1 MINYNNFIIKK
12 KAVTIEWKIS
22 DKEVSFEEAVKFM
35 EQRNRDIID
44 DKASNLIWL
53 TSHPALYTAGISA
66 KDSDLLNPKI
76 PVFKTNRG
84 GKYTYH
90 GPGIRIIYLMLDLKK
105 LFAPERPDISKFV
118 NLLENWVINSLNRIG
133 IKGEIRKDRVGIW
146 VKTANSEEK
155 IAAIGIKLKKW
166 VTYHGIA
173 ININPDLKY
182 FNDIVPCGIKEFGV
196 TSIEKLGIKI
206 TQEEFDKI
214 LQEEFNK
221 ILPK

>member
-1 MINYNNFIIKK
+1 MQ
-12 KAVTIEWKIS
+12 IEWKI
-22 DKEVSFEEAVKFM
+22 DKGEISFEEAVKFM

-44 DKASNLIWL
+44 KKAKNLIWL
-53 TSHPALYTAGISA
+53 TSHPSLYSAGISA

-90 GPGIRIIYLMLDLKK
+90 GPGIRIIYLMMDLKEF
-105 LFAPERPDISKFV
+105 FAPNRPDISKFV
-118 NLLENWVINSLNRIG
+118 NFLENWVINSLSQID

-146 VKTANSEEK
+146 VKTEKNEEK

-173 ININPDLKY
+173 INIDPDLQY
-182 FNDIVPCGIKEFGV
+182 FNDIIPCGIKEFGV
-196 TSIEKLGIKI
+196 TSVKKLGKKTTIK
-206 TQEEFDKI
+206 EFDKI
-214 LQEEFNK
+214 LQQEFNK
-221 ILPK
+221 INEVKSESNC